1 MGTRSKL
8 VEIVSRKGVTAV
20 TVAVEVIITL
30 VNLIYDCE
38 CSSIGQAQVAMV
50 FVSSIFPE
58 AHTEGRL
65 NTTSY
70 SLIAGSLHLTRKKV
84 RLWELYLDTL
94 LGEA

>member
-65 NTTSY
+65 NTTSC
-70 SLIAGSLHLTRKKV
+70 LIAGSLHLTRKKV